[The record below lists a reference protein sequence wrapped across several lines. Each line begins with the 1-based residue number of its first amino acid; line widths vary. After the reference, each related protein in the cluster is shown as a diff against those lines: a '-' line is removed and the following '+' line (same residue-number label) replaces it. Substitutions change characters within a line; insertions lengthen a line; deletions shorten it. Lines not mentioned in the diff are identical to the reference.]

1 MKEVSDDIYS
11 RVRKIK
17 FKRLGL
23 DPSKKS
29 NQSEKVDYNNNKKDK
44 DDEHQYLVSFNSK
57 VEEKKKK
64 GEGRIIT
71 SNTTVQGFHTKF
83 QQELKIGDYI
93 EIEHPNTL
101 IKESRQ
107 VVSIVSE
114 RTLIVD
120 SEFSCDLVSTSE
132 YYYYTNTNDND
143 LDILNKSNTYS
154 YREKDGMFKYKT
166 VVKSVNSKLSREDI
180 LDIRAKKQRDKY
192 CWI

>member
-1 MKEVSDDIYS
+1 MKESSDDIYS

-17 FKRLGL
+17 FKRVGL
-23 DPSKKS
+23 ETNNKS
-29 NQSEKVDYNNNKKDK
+29 NNTRNINLKEKLDNKSENS
-44 DDEHQYLVSFNSK
+44 EPFNFQGK
-57 VEEKKKK
+57 EKKKK

-83 QQELKIGDYI
+83 QQELKVGDYI

-101 IKESRQ
+101 IKESRK
-107 VVSIVSE
+107 VINIISE
-114 RTLIVD
+114 RTLIIER
-120 SEFSCDLVSTSE
+120 EFSCDLVSTSE
-132 YYYYTNTNDND
+132 YYYISTNDIDND
-143 LDILNKSNTYS
+143 LSVISKSNTYS

-166 VVKSVNSKLSREDI
+166 VVKSVNSSLSREDI

>member
-1 MKEVSDDIYS
+1 MKEASDDIYN

-17 FKRLGL
+17 FKRVGS
-23 DPSKKS
+23 DS
-29 NQSEKVDYNNNKKDK
+29 NNKINTTKK
-44 DDEHQYLVSFNSK
+44 VCSTEKIGSNSIN
-57 VEEKKKK
+57 EEKKKK

-83 QQELKIGDYI
+83 QQELKVGDYI

-101 IKESRQ
+101 IKESRK
-107 VVSIVSE
+107 VVNIVSE
-114 RTLIVD
+114 RTLIIER
-120 SEFSCDLVSTSE
+120 EFSCDLVSTSE
-132 YYYYTNTNDND
+132 YHYISTHDLDND
-143 LDILNKSNTYS
+143 LTILNKSSTYS

-166 VVKSVNSKLSREDI
+166 VVKSVNSNLSREDI